1 MALGPRPCHSSSRC
15 QKRHTV
21 RHRLIVK
28 APKHKAPK
36 AKRTKVTKQAPAK
49 GESKPPAVGHPIAP
63 AIAPRPTSTTP
74 LVTAAPDAT
83 AAPVTRSVPATPS
96 SPTAP
101 SGVGVVTSTP
111 FRFFSPTSIWNA
123 PLSSTAPIDPN
134 SAAIT
139 GTLENDVNASVAT
152 RTGPW
157 INTTQ
162 YSTPIYTVPA
172 NQPTVPVIMDYNDP
186 LAPAMGAVPIPSNAL
201 PAAGTDEEA
210 TIYQPSSDT
219 LWEMWKLRQGLN
231 PPPFLSGTAGAG
243 GTLAAGTYDYAVTAL
258 TASGETTV
266 SPVKVVTVAA
276 GGKVSLSWNGPVGAA
291 SYRIYRGASAST
303 LLLVGTLAHATIALG
318 DPGCVW
324 ADTGATAS
332 AVSPPTTN
340 TAATP
345 GQWHASWGG
354 RMFNVS
360 QDPGYY
366 RDIANPLGGW
376 TEQSDWGV
384 TASGLPVVGGLIT
397 LADLASGQIS
407 HTIAMMV
414 PQSAKGTFVF
424 PALRTDGIDTSPN
437 AIPEGARFRL
447 PPTLDLSTI
456 SMPPITREIAV
467 AAQKYGF
474 IVNDQTGATVGF
486 RAEDPTPLM
495 HHGQPNPYLTYY
507 TNAAGQSQTPNQLL
521 ASFPWQD
528 LEMVSPPSQ

>member
-1 MALGPRPCHSSSRC
+1 MARH
-15 QKRHTV
+15 RHTV
-21 RHRLIVK
+21 KVSKHNAPRHK

-36 AKRTKVTKQAPAK
+36 AKRTKVTKRAPTK
-49 GESKPPAVGHPIAP
+49 GNSKSPAAGRPTSP
-63 AIAPRPTSTTP
+63 TTAPRPTSTTP
-74 LVTAAPDAT
+74 LVTAAPDPT
-83 AAPVTRSVPATPS
+83 AASVPATPS

-101 SGVGVVTSTP
+101 AGAGTAASTP
-111 FRFFSPTSIWNA
+111 FRFFSPTSIWNT
-123 PLSSTAPIDPN
+123 PLLPNAPIASN
-134 SAAIT
+134 SAAIE
-139 GTLENDVNASVAT
+139 GTVQAYINSSLAT

-172 NQPTVPVIMDYNDP
+172 NQPTVPVIMDYNNP

-231 PPPFLSGTAGAG
+231 PPPFLSGTPGTG
-243 GTLAAGTYDYAVTAL
+243 GSLAAGTYDYAVTAL
-258 TASGETTV
+258 TATGETTV
-266 SPVKVVTVAA
+266 SPVQPVTVAA
-276 GGKVSLSWNGPVGAA
+276 GGKVSLRWNGPIGAT
-291 SYRIYRGASAST
+291 SYRIYRGTSAST
-303 LLLVGTLAHATIALG
+303 LQLVGTLAHVTTVLT
-318 DPGCVW
+318 DPNCVW
-324 ADTGATAS
+324 TDTGATAS
-332 AVSPPTTN
+332 SVSPPTIN
-340 TAATP
+340 TATTP

-354 RMFNVS
+354 RMFSVS

-366 RDIANPLGGW
+366 RNIANPLGGW

-397 LADLASGQIS
+397 LADLASGQIN
-407 HTIAMMV
+407 HAIAMMV
-414 PQSAKGTFVF
+414 PQAAKAAFVF
-424 PALRTDGIDTSPN
+424 PALRTDGTDASPG
-437 AIPEGARFRL
+437 AIPEGAWFRL

-456 SMPPITREIAV
+456 PMPPIIREIAV

-495 HHGQPNPYLTYY
+495 RQGQSNPYLTYFANPATGAY
-507 TNAAGQSQTPNQLL
+507 EPPNELL
-521 ASFPWQD
+521 ASFPWSD
-528 LEMVSPPSQ
+528 LELVAPGQ